1 MSRVANTDHPIH
13 KHISGRY
20 SPYAFDPD
28 RDVSLQDQSSLLEAA
43 RWAAS
48 SFNAQ
53 PWRYVVGSR
62 SRNEALWQAVLG
74 VLVEPNQAW
83 AKFAPVLMLGC
94 YRTEFEFNGKPNGC
108 ALHDLGA
115 ASASLNFEASARGI
129 NVHQMAGIVPERAKD
144 VFDLP
149 DNLVPFTA
157 LAVGYA
163 HVGPAPGDLGA
174 LAEKD
179 TGARERK
186 PQSDIILQV

>member
-1 MSRVANTDHPIH
+1 MSRTADTDHPVH
-13 KHISGRY
+13 ELISARY

-28 RDVSLQDQSSLLEAA
+28 RDVDMADQTSLLEAA

-48 SFNAQ
+48 SYNAQ

-83 AKFAPVLMLGC
+83 AKFAPLLMLGC
-94 YRTEFEFNGKPNGC
+94 YRTEFEFNGEPNKC
-108 ALHDLGA
+108 AMHDLGA
-115 ASASLNFEASARGI
+115 ASASLTFEASARGL

-149 DNLVPFTA
+149 DELIPFTA

-163 HVGPAPGDLGA
+163 LDRPADGELADLA
-174 LAEKD
+174 RKD
-179 TGARERK
+179 SGQRERK
-186 PQSDIILQV
+186 PLSEIILRS